1 MIKIRN
7 IKKKGQFNFDSMQ
20 LGLKIMP
27 SYNTENNV
35 IFMDKVNDV
44 YKNNKN

>member
-1 MIKIRN
+1 MRLN
-7 IKKKGQFNFDSMQ
+7 NMQ
-20 LGLKIMP
+20 VGLKIMP

-44 YKNNKN
+44 NNI